1 MVDYQLLAPSANVV
15 PVVNKQTVQWI
26 RAGTNYSGENAMN
39 SRDYA
44 QLLSALLPPKSCAL
58 TGKRL
63 GVELQAEGK
72 SLAQLEIRAGEVA
85 DGITPFLAVGLLV
98 DWERMLGIS
107 PDSSMALQQRR
118 QQVLARINATGG
130 LSRQYFISLAKSL
143 GYRVTLDESE
153 PFRACIGRAGERIWV
168 PEIIWLWIV
177 NIDNAQVPVY
187 RFRTGSS
194 VAG

>member
-1 MVDYQLLAPSANVV
+1 
-15 PVVNKQTVQWI
+15 
-26 RAGTNYSGENAMN
+26 MN

-44 QLLSALLPPKSCAL
+44 PLLSALLPPKSYAL

-72 SLAQLEIRAGEVA
+72 SLAQLEIRAGEVT

-107 PDSSMALQQRR
+107 PDSSMTLQARR
-118 QQVLARINATGG
+118 QQVLAKINAAGG

-143 GYRVTLDESE
+143 GYRVTLDEPE
-153 PFRACIGRAGERIWV
+153 PFRAGIVRAAERIWV

-177 NIDNAQVPVY
+177 NIDDAQVPVY
-187 RFRTGSS
+187 RFRAGSS
-194 VAG
+194 MAGESC